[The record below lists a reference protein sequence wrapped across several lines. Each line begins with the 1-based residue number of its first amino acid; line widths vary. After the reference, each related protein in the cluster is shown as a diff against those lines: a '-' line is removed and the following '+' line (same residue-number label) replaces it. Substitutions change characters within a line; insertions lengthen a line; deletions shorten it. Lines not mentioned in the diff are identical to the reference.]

1 MTGLRAF
8 LYGRPESAV
17 IIGTIAIVLFFTV
30 GTDGAWLSTLPSV
43 LRVTA
48 QVGIIAVGQAMLMS
62 SGEVDLSVGSVY
74 ATAAVVAVWAMDFL
88 GLGVLPSAAV
98 AIAASCLIGFANG
111 VFTTKFNVPSMIVTL
126 GAMFIFRGCAYI
138 ATKGFSLTVPREF
151 RSDPIIGLLKY
162 KIFGISSPFFALLLI
177 AAAFSFVLFKTRF
190 GSHVLSVGGDS
201 AAALANGISP
211 AATKIKAFVICS
223 GLAGLSGTI
232 VLLQQ
237 ASVYSTS
244 GIRLELE
251 AIAAAVI
258 GGCTLRGGSGSIWGP
273 VLGVFALSS
282 LKGGLMLMGAPSS
295 WYVAFVGAML
305 IGFLVVSRVLYSGL
319 AKARLAPSPSLSEE
333 G

>member
-1 MTGLRAF
+1 MTGLLALLR
-8 LYGRPESAV
+8 GRPESAV
-17 IIGTIAIVLFFTV
+17 IIGTIAIVLFFTI

-74 ATAAVVAVWAMDFL
+74 AFAAVAAVWAMDLL
-88 GLGVLPSAAV
+88 GLGVLPAAAV
-98 AIAASCLIGFANG
+98 AVAAACLIGFANG
-111 VFTTKFNVPSMIVTL
+111 VLTTKFNVPSMIVTL
-126 GAMFIFRGCAYI
+126 GAMFVFRGCAYI

-151 RSDPIIGLLKY
+151 RGDPVVELLKF
-162 KIFGISSPFFALLLI
+162 KIFGISSPFFLLLLI
-177 AAAFSFVLFKTRF
+177 AAAFAFVLARTRF
-190 GSHVLSVGGDS
+190 GSHVLAVGGDS
-201 AAALANGISP
+201 AAALANGVSP

-273 VLGVFALSS
+273 VIGVFALSS
-282 LKGGLMLMGAPSS
+282 LKGGLMMMGAPTS
-295 WYVAFVGAML
+295 WYVAFVGAIL
-305 IGFLVVSRVLYSGL
+305 IGFLVVSKALSSGI
-319 AKARLAPSPSLSEE
+319 AEARLAPTPGMS
-333 G
+333 GGR